1 MRVGG
6 EPEVGDR
13 GQDQDR
19 ALRVVVVG
27 GGISGLSTAY
37 YLQEAARK
45 QGLPLSCT
53 LVEGASRLGGK
64 VVTDSQDGF
73 VVEGGPDSFLTQKP
87 WAVELCRKL
96 DLGEQLIGTNEASR
110 KVYVLWK
117 GKLHKLPDGVLLIVP
132 TRLQPFVLSP
142 LFSPLAKLRMGLDLV
157 IPARRDSG
165 DESVASF
172 VRRRLGSEALDKI
185 AEPMMGGVHV
195 SDPESQS
202 LLATFPRFADIERKH
217 GSLIRGMLAGRRH
230 RPPTTGKPLPTF
242 MTLVGGLG
250 TLISTLVEKLDGC
263 QILTAATVT
272 SLGASADGYR
282 LRLGDGTELQADAV
296 VLATPA
302 RDAARLL
309 DPVDSTLAERLRS
322 IRYVSTATVSL
333 GYRRDTFPHP
343 LDGFGVVIPSKEA
356 RRITACTWT
365 STKFDGR
372 APTDGVLVRCFLGSP
387 RDDREA
393 RLPDDEIIRVAREEM
408 RELMGVGVEP
418 VLTRVYHWPNGH
430 PQYDVGHLDL
440 LAEIDRLRAAHSG
453 LYLTGSS
460 YRGVGLPD
468 CIHNGALVAEEVVRQ
483 AADLMGASARVSA
496 PGS

>member
-6 EPEVGDR
+6 KPDGGERDEDGAR
-13 GQDQDR
+13 S
-19 ALRVVVVG
+19 LRVVVVG

-37 YLQEAARK
+37 HLQETARA
-45 QGLPLSCT
+45 QGLPLSCAI
-53 LVEGASRLGGK
+53 VEGDSRLGGK
-64 VVTDSQDGF
+64 VVTDHESGF

-96 DLGEQLIGTNEASR
+96 GLGEQLIGTNEASR
-110 KVYVLWK
+110 KVFVHWK
-117 GKLHKLPDGVLLIVP
+117 RKLHKLPDGVLLIVP
-132 TRLQPFVLSP
+132 TRLQPFVMSP

-157 IPARRDSG
+157 LPARRDSG

-185 AEPMMGGVHV
+185 AEPMMGGIHV
-195 SDPESQS
+195 SDPERQS

-217 GSLIRGMLAGRRH
+217 GSLIRGMLAARRN
-230 RPPTTGKPLPTF
+230 RPPTTSKPLPTF
-242 MTLVGGLG
+242 MTLAGGLE

-263 QILTAATVT
+263 RILTAREVV
-272 SLGASADGYR
+272 SLGAAADGYR
-282 LRLGDGTELQADAV
+282 LRLSDGGELRADAV

-302 RDAARLL
+302 RDAARLVE
-309 DPVDSTLAERLRS
+309 PVDSALAERLRA

-343 LDGFGVVIPSKEA
+343 LDGFGVVIPSKEG

-372 APTDGVLVRCFLGSP
+372 APADGVLVRCFVGSP
-387 RDDREA
+387 RDDRQA
-393 RLPDDEIIRVAREEM
+393 RLPDDEIVQLARDEL
-408 RELMGVGVEP
+408 RELMGVDVEP
-418 VLTRVYHWPNGH
+418 VLARVYHWPLGH

-440 LAEIDRLRAAHSG
+440 LAEIDRLRAAHPG
-453 LYLTGSS
+453 LHLVGSS

-468 CIHNGALVAEEVVRQ
+468 CIHNGALVAEEVVRR
-483 AADLMGASARVSA
+483 AADLTQVSA
-496 PGS
+496 QVGATGS